1 MVVELF
7 LHPEKT
13 FWPSNFFV
21 EGKHGNLKKK
31 KFKHTH
37 LYWGKK
43 NKNSEKKKI
52 NYWLKYA
59 ENYHEQTICKWKP
72 KIT

>member
-43 NKNSEKKKI
+43 NKNSEKKKS
-52 NYWLKYA
+52 
-59 ENYHEQTICKWKP
+59 
-72 KIT
+72 ITG

>member
-31 KFKHTH
+31 
-37 LYWGKK
+37 
-43 NKNSEKKKI
+43 NSSILTYTGERKIRILKKK
-52 NYWLKYA
+52 KS
-59 ENYHEQTICKWKP
+59 
-72 KIT
+72 ITG